1 VNRFLTLAVTAVAGF
16 VLVAC
21 GPAATDSSSEPSSAE
36 SAAVSQA
43 AASSGDGVQPSF
55 TEGAVADLEAL
66 IPDNVGDLAMQKTST
81 KGDEFLTS
89 SDADP
94 AVAKFVNDLG
104 VSPSDIS
111 IAIGFGFSAD
121 ASSSL
126 GMFVFRASG
135 ADTNRLIAAFKEAN
149 DADRD
154 APLTWSGTTVGGK
167 QVESAVDGETT
178 YYLYAKDDVLFFLS
192 GDPTSTEEAISGLP
206 SATPGGDLRKRGG
219 RLGALDPRALRGG
232 ARPPCPRR
240 RPARHGYARP
250 RRAARFPRRAVG

>member
-1 VNRFLTLAVTAVAGF
+1 MNRFLTIAVTAVAGF

-21 GPAATDSSSEPSSAE
+21 GPAASGSSSESQAGE
-36 SAAVSQA
+36 ASQA
-43 AASSGDGVQPSF
+43 ASEAAQASGDGVLPSF

-66 IPDNVGDLAMQKTST
+66 IPDTVGDLAMQKTST

-89 SDADP
+89 SDSDP

-154 APLTWSGTTVGGK
+154 TPLEWSSATVGGK
-167 QVESAVDGETT
+167 QVESALDGETT
-178 YYLYAKDDVLFFLS
+178 YYLYAKGDVLFFLS
-192 GDPTSTEEAISGLP
+192 GDPASTEEAISGLP
-206 SATPGGDLRKRGG
+206 
-219 RLGALDPRALRGG
+219 
-232 ARPPCPRR
+232 
-240 RPARHGYARP
+240 
-250 RRAARFPRRAVG
+250 

>member
-1 VNRFLTLAVTAVAGF
+1 MNRFLTIAVTAVAGF

-21 GPAATDSSSEPSSAE
+21 GPAASGGSNEPSSQASE
-36 SAAVSQA
+36 A
-43 AASSGDGVQPSF
+43 AASQAQASGDGVLPSF

-66 IPDNVGDLAMQKTST
+66 IPDTVGDLTMQKTST

-89 SDADP
+89 SDSDP

-104 VSPSDIS
+104 VKPSDIS

-154 APLTWSGTTVGGK
+154 APLEWSNTTVGGK
-167 QVESAVDGETT
+167 QVESALDGETT
-178 YYLYAKDDVLFFLS
+178 YYLYAKGDVLFFLS
-192 GDPTSTEEAISGLP
+192 GDPASTEEAISGLP
-206 SATPGGDLRKRGG
+206 
-219 RLGALDPRALRGG
+219 
-232 ARPPCPRR
+232 
-240 RPARHGYARP
+240 
-250 RRAARFPRRAVG
+250 